1 MSRHV
6 RIRASG
12 IAAAIAVAAIA
23 AVVGMAR
30 PLAGPL
36 AESAASAGTSDPVV
50 IVEVL
55 VPPVQTLSLEPVVLD
70 LPVPTSGDLR
80 AGHLDLPEAVTARIR
95 SNEPWSLAVR
105 RADEFCAP
113 VECKQSPG
121 AWQPIDETW
130 TVFAMGAPTEEDVVT
145 LSMRIPL
152 SWQNAVP
159 GTHEL
164 RLDYRL
170 SPAGAGDLAEIRAR
184 GVR

>member
-12 IAAAIAVAAIA
+12 FAAAIAVAAIA
-23 AVVGMAR
+23 AVVGR
-30 PLAGPL
+30 VGPL
-36 AESAASAGTSDPVV
+36 AESAATARTNDPAV

-95 SNEPWSLAVR
+95 SNEPWSLAAR

-113 VECKQSPG
+113 VECRQSPG
-121 AWQPIDETW
+121 AWQPIEETW
-130 TVFAMGAPTEEDVVT
+130 TVLAMGAPTEEDVVV

-152 SWQNAVP
+152 NWENAVP